1 MAIEITYTT
10 GYAGTGKS
18 TELVKLV
25 KSLPVESTI
34 VIAPTHKALERLSS
48 ELPDNVEIKTVHA
61 LLGWIPTINEQA
73 KHINHID
80 STTKLDRELGD
91 YEYIIGDEF
100 GMVSEDMFMEITSKI
115 ENNIGFELDSK
126 TIHLYIF
133 LDPYQ
138 LLPVKGRQI
147 DINPDTTTNL
157 TTQYRAESLDVVE
170 LFTKFVRFLEGINT
184 TDLKIKPS
192 ENVIFTDNLKEF
204 NPKTDRLLAYTN
216 ACVGNFNSEIAKALN
231 ITSYENQWVQLG
243 SKTDLI
249 KVDRIINPSINDLLN
264 SYENGTLYLQNSQ
277 INKKYLEFSLKTML
291 DCKDIDFINVGD
303 FIVPVII
310 GINNANLALKKAK
323 EAAIK
328 DKSNFKWVY
337 ALGRAFI
344 MDYSFAST
352 VHKAQGSEFERVWI
366 CKEDIQKSIMNGY
379 YMNYARLMYVAISRA
394 KKKLFII

>member
-1 MAIEITYTT
+1 MLINYTT

-18 TELVKLV
+18 TELLKLV
-25 KSLPVESTI
+25 KGLNYNTSVVLC
-34 VIAPTHKALERLSS
+34 PTHKAIKRLSND
-48 ELPDNVEIKTVHA
+48 LPEHLECKTIHA
-61 LLGWIPTINEQA
+61 ILGWIPTINEQA
-73 KHINHID
+73 KHIDHID
-80 STTKLDRELGD
+80 STTKLDKELD
-91 YEYIIGDEF
+91 NYTDIVIDEG
-100 GMVSEDMFMEITSKI
+100 GMMSEDMLMEITSKL
-115 ENNIGFELDSK
+115 EEQNDFETDHI
-126 TIHLYIF
+126 TIHIF

-147 DINPDTTTNL
+147 DIDPDTTTNL
-157 TTQYRAESLDVVE
+157 TTQHRAESPDVVE
-170 LFTKFVRFLEGINT
+170 LFTKFVRFLEGTNA

-192 ENVIFTDNLKEF
+192 ENVVFTDNLKEF
-204 NPKTDRLLAYTN
+204 NPETDRLLAYTN
-216 ACVGNFNSEIAKALN
+216 ACVGNFNYEIAKALN

-277 INKKYLEFSLKTML
+277 INKKYLEFSLQTML
-291 DCKDIDFINVGD
+291 DCKDINFISVGS

-310 GINNANLALKKAK
+310 GINTANLALKQAK
-323 EAAIK
+323 EAAISN
-328 DKSNFKWVY
+328 KSNFKWIY
-337 ALGRAFI
+337 ALGRAFT

-366 CKEDIQKSIMNGY
+366 AQEDIKKAIMNGY

-394 KKKLFII
+394 KKTVFIV